1 MIMEQLMREKLLTVK
16 KEMEGFM
23 KESVPFSRISVSG
36 VVSSGVLFISEMES
50 IKNTAVIWYALIP
63 KES

>member
-23 KESVPFSRISVSG
+23 KESQFHFG
-36 VVSSGVLFISEMES
+36 FENGS

>member
-23 KESVPFSRISVSG
+23 KESR
-36 VVSSGVLFISEMES
+36 S
-50 IKNTAVIWYALIP
+50 ILA
-63 KES
+63 

>member
-23 KESVPFSRISVSG
+23 KE
-36 VVSSGVLFISEMES
+36 
-50 IKNTAVIWYALIP
+50 IP

>member
-23 KESVPFSRISVSG
+23 KESVPF
-36 VVSSGVLFISEMES
+36 L
-50 IKNTAVIWYALIP
+50 A
-63 KES
+63 

>member
-23 KESVPFSRISVSG
+23 KESVPFWLENGID
-36 VVSSGVLFISEMES
+36 
-50 IKNTAVIWYALIP
+50 IWYALIP